1 MHNELPDDVVEQAR
15 SRDTRFAM
23 LAQAIAVETDL
34 RDNVTI
40 RSLMDAVRADAEQAM
55 RDIVEVSPADVQA
68 IALHQVRIRTLTYI
82 RGVLDAIMR
91 RGAYA
96 EHDLRTEEQLDA

>member
-1 MHNELPDDVVEQAR
+1 MQDELPQDYLDQIK

-34 RDNVTI
+34 RDNVII

-55 RDIVEVSPADVQA
+55 RDIVDVSPADLQQ
-68 IALHQVRIRTLTYI
+68 IALHQMKIRTLTYI
-82 RGVLDAIMR
+82 RAVLDAIMR

-96 EHDLRTEEQLDA
+96 EHDIRTEDDLNG

>member
-1 MHNELPDDVVEQAR
+1 MQDELPPDFLDHAKA
-15 SRDTRFAM
+15 RDTRFAM

-40 RSLMDAVRADAEQAM
+40 RSLMDAVRLDAEQSM
-55 RDIVEVSPADVQA
+55 RDIVEVSPADIQA
-68 IALHQVRIRTLTYI
+68 VALHQVRIRTLTYI
-82 RGVLDAIMR
+82 RSVLDAIMR

-96 EHDLRTEEQLDA
+96 EHDIRAEDELNG